1 MNNLF
6 DKTGVMAIGTRL
18 RMLSERLA
26 KDAEKMFELYNV
38 DIKQKWYPVVF
49 SLLEDKNPK
58 TVTEIA
64 QEIGQSHVSVVKII
78 REMSKAGMLIEKK
91 DKTDGRKTNISLSQI
106 GKEKI
111 AGLDNQHVDV
121 TVAVQN
127 MLSGMEYNLWH
138 ALDEFEELLDEK
150 STYPRVLEECR
161 KRESQNIKIVE
172 FEEKFTN
179 DFVELNKEWI
189 LEFFKMEER
198 DREILSNPKKY
209 ILDNG
214 GYILVA
220 LYEGLVVGV
229 CALMKSQNEL
239 FDYELSKMAVNPKYQ
254 GKGIG
259 LILGKAIIKKAKTLD
274 AKSIFLESNT
284 ILVPAIT
291 LYKKLGFKKVIGYT
305 SPYERSNI
313 QMSLKL
319 EE

>member
-49 SLLEDKNPK
+49 SLSQDKNPK

-64 QEIGQSHVSVVKII
+64 NEIGQSHVSVVKII

-91 DKTDGRKTNISLSQI
+91 DKTDGRKTNISLSDI

-111 AGLDNQHVDV
+111 AGLDSQHGDV
-121 TVAVQN
+121 TIAVQN

-150 STYPRVLEECR
+150 STFPRVLEVQR
-161 KRESQNIKIVE
+161 KRENEKVEIVNFE
-172 FEEKFTN
+172 NKYAKDFKKFNEQWINRYFEMEEKDKN
-179 DFVELNKEWI
+179 I
-189 LEFFKMEER
+189 LE
-198 DREILSNPKKY
+198 NPKKY
-209 ILDNG
+209 ILDDG
-214 GYILVA
+214 GIILVA
-220 LYEGLVVGV
+220 LYEKEVAGFCG
-229 CALMKSQNEL
+229 LMKSEDETY
-239 FDYELSKMAVNPKYQ
+239 DYELTKMTVRSELQ

-259 LILGKAIIKKAKTLD
+259 LSLGNVIIQKARELGG
-274 AKSIFLESNT
+274 KSIFLQSNT
-284 ILVPAIT
+284 VLNPAIT
-291 LYKKLGFKKVIGYT
+291 LYKKLGFKKVVGY
-305 SPYERSNI
+305 SHPYERSNI
-313 QMSLKL
+313 QMSLIL
-319 EE
+319 S